1 MNNDQRVKIL
11 LFNWDSFL
19 KYRKQAKIILS
30 MCFYII
36 LNIDWSNEQAKKC
49 IALLFS
55 RSIFLDRD
63 QSSYQS

>member
-55 RSIFLDRD
+55 R
-63 QSSYQS
+63 